1 MVKKGELFNAY
12 SSYFSIL
19 ENVGQYPQGDANRLI
34 LLSFIEKMKADG
46 FYATLSTSDKAIID
60 KVIDC
65 IKKSLCILPY
75 TSACMKKKAEKV
87 YIGEYEDC
95 IFYNKTVPQYEDM
108 NANWQIQTVYCAKNV
123 QNYNNG
129 RKVTVWQNTNALFK
143 GPQTKT
149 EITLDTSSC
158 PYNAPNWVEDSRS
171 CEQSEGTNTGYQLI
185 VYRDNNTNSAT
196 YGQTKTEKIFN
207 TDACPIESTD
217 PVWVEISRTCN
228 TASYEHS
235 PNPSALHTIGYAT
248 VVMRDE
254 NPLSLTYG
262 QEMTYPLVSDENCPL
277 ENVGYLTYSDG
288 QLTKTVSANSDAYSI
303 TLPLLYYVNDVL
315 QNPWNGNVT
324 LTLLPVGMDMAT
336 HDGDCTITI
345 SAPKNT
351 TGTNRT
357 LVGKLGADYFDGE
370 VVFTLNQ
377 SADAVFKWNDNTL
390 AKTDTAVAAG
400 VTKNYTVVSTA
411 GGEFKS
417 YSVSSATSGISA
429 TINSTTVSVTVAQ
442 NPNTSARTLV
452 LKLKQQGSNA
462 EIMLTVQQE
471 AAAAPQPVAVFS
483 VSPVSLSFNDSSQ
496 TKTLTV
502 TSTIDNV
509 STGFTVTKDA
519 ALTNYTVT
527 QNGNTVTITSP
538 SPVSALTGSL
548 LFTQNTS
555 GNTVTVPVTQTAPV
569 YVFTWGDDTTAPKI
583 LAADPDGDEV
593 QYLVKSRKNGTIYY
607 TWGAEGTIPTWVH
620 PTKVVPVQGDPS
632 VKFTVDKNN
641 GYRQRPIDGTQTITL
656 HQKEGNVVKNTLAF
670 QVSQAGSTAESF
682 DLNIQAGP
690 QTVMFPM
697 MTVTTFISGETQA
710 FDADG
715 FEGYESGI
723 VRMPEDGEIEFSV
736 TVQEVGGGQTYSA
749 NTRYTWDSSK
759 HNIILEVV

>member
-34 LLSFIEKMKADG
+34 LLSFLEQMKADG
-46 FYATLSTSDKAIID
+46 FYNTLSAEDR
-60 KVIDC
+60 KVIDKIIDC
-65 IKKSLCILPY
+65 IRKKLCILPY
-75 TSACMKKKAEKV
+75 TSTCMKKKVDKV

-108 NANWQIQTVYCAKNV
+108 NANWQIQTVYCAKNA

-149 EITLDTSSC
+149 EITMDTSSC
-158 PYNAPNWVEDSRS
+158 PYNAPNWVEQSRS
-171 CEQSEGTNTGYQLI
+171 CEQVSGANTGYVL
-185 VYRDNNTNSAT
+185 VLYRDTNTNSST
-196 YGQTKTEKIFN
+196 YGQTKTEKILDTTTCPLPN
-207 TDACPIESTD
+207 TDPT
-217 PVWVEISRTCN
+217 WVEISRACKTV
-228 TASYEHS
+228 SYEHS
-235 PNPSALHTIGYAT
+235 SDPSALHTYGVAAVTY
-248 VVMRDE
+248 RDV
-254 NPLSLTYG
+254 NPLSPTPEAEREY
-262 QEMTYPLVSDENCPL
+262 TTDENDPNCPA
-277 ENVGYLTYSDG
+277 ENVGYLTYNNG

-324 LTLLPVGMDMAT
+324 PTLLPGGMDITT

-351 TGTNRT
+351 TGINRT

-377 SADAVFKWNDNTL
+377 SADAVFKWSDNSL
-390 AKTDTAVAAG
+390 AKNDTAVAAG

-429 TINSTTVSVTVAQ
+429 SISNNTVTVTVAQ

-452 LKLKQQGSNA
+452 LKLKQQGSNN
-462 EIMLTVQQE
+462 EITLTVQQE
-471 AAAAPQPVAVFS
+471 AAAQPQPVAVFT
-483 VSPVSLSFNDSSQ
+483 VSPASLSFIGSGE

-502 TSTIDNV
+502 NSKVDNV
-509 STGFTVTKDA
+509 TRDYSITNNFSNATVTK
-519 ALTNYTVT
+519 NGSTVT
-527 QNGNTVTITSP
+527 VTANSTSTALSGSILLTQTGTGNTI
-538 SPVSALTGSL
+538 
-548 LFTQNTS
+548 
-555 GNTVTVPVTQTAPV
+555 TVPVTQAASA
-569 YVFTWGDDTTAPKI
+569 YVFTWGDDTNEPKV
-583 LAADPDGDEV
+583 LTADPDGDEA
-593 QYLVKSRKNGTIYY
+593 QYVVKSYKDGNIYY
-607 TWGAEGTIPTWVH
+607 TWDVEGEIPTWVH
-620 PTKVVPVQGDPS
+620 TNKVVPASGDPS
-632 VKFTVDKNN
+632 INFTIDRNN
-641 GYRQRPIDGTQTITL
+641 GYRQRPGDGTQTITL
-656 HQKEGNVVKNTLAF
+656 RQKEGNVVKNTLAF

-690 QTVMFPM
+690 NTVQFPT

-710 FDADG
+710 FFADG

-723 VRMPEDGEIEFSV
+723 VRMPVDGEIEFSV
-736 TVQEVGGGQTYSA
+736 TVQEMGGGPTYSA
-749 NTRYTWDSSK
+749 NTRYAWDSSK
-759 HNIILEVV
+759 HNVIIEVV